1 MENNM
6 NNQNL
11 DNAVNV
17 TNSLTMKDRIK
28 GWIRRNITVK
38 KVVGAAAFGASCYGI
53 GYAVGYHKKQPVA
66 TETPDQEPVVITE
79 TPLKEGD
86 ELLGINDE
94 QLSEMGL
101 KYQPE
106 EQPETEKEV
115 EA

>member
-6 NNQNL
+6 NNQKPEI
-11 DNAVNV
+11 AINV
-17 TNSLTMKDRIK
+17 TDKLTVKDRIL
-28 GWIRRNITVK
+28 GWARRNLTVK

-53 GYAVGYHKKQPVA
+53 GYAVGHRKNNETVA
-66 TETPDQEPVVITE
+66 EPEKEPVVITE
-79 TPLKEGD
+79 TPQEEGD

-101 KYQPE
+101 KYQPDE
-106 EQPETEKEV
+106 EPETEKEV